1 VLLGH
6 FGVGLAAKQ
15 AAPRAP
21 LWSLLVASQVLDLLS
36 FGFAAVGL
44 ETFGVTHTDLQ
55 HGVQVEA
62 LGSVPWSHG
71 LLMSIVWSLLVGGIA
86 YLISRKV
93 RLSGMLG
100 LVVFSHWVLDFVVH
114 PADLPLL
121 PGASPRVGLGLWCS
135 GPGLV
140 VSIVLEGVLF
150 VGGIVV
156 YLLYLKRTATERR
169 GG

>member
-1 VLLGH
+1 ML
-6 FGVGLAAKQ
+6 
-15 AAPRAP
+15 
-21 LWSLLVASQVLDLLS
+21 ASQVLDLLS
-36 FGFAAVGL
+36 FGFAAVGP
-44 ETFGVTHTDLQ
+44 ETFGVSHTDLR

-86 YLISRKV
+86 CLISRKV

-121 PGASPRVGLGLWCS
+121 PGASPKVGLGLWCS
-135 GPGLV
+135 GPGLIA
-140 VSIVLEGVLF
+140 SIVLELALF
-150 VGGIVV
+150 AGGIAV
-156 YLLYLKRTATERR
+156 YVRYRRRSTRRTQGVST
-169 GG
+169 